1 MIDKRQQLA
10 FAEFVLEQMA
20 GIPGIGKR
28 AMFGGFGITRD
39 GLMFALVADEQ
50 LYFKANDHLAD
61 DFTALGLPPLRYDS
75 KGKSVSLGYYQAPE
89 SVFEES
95 EQMRLWA
102 DKAYLCAQRA
112 ATSKYRKPARR
123 KT

>member
-1 MIDKRQQLA
+1 MNDKRQQRA

-20 GIPGIGKR
+20 GIPGIGMR
-28 AMFGGFGITRD
+28 AMFGGFGISRD

-50 LYFKANDHLAD
+50 LYFKANDRLAD
-61 DFTALGLPPLRYDS
+61 DFTALGLQPLRYDS
-75 KGKSVSLGYYQAPE
+75 KGKTVSLGYYQAPE

-102 DKAYLCAQRA
+102 DKAHQCALRTA
-112 ATSKYRKPARR
+112 MSKYRKPTRR